1 MKCTEDNRCISNPK
15 RYDPAKHARNT
26 LKKPVQYWEHGDC
39 PYRKDGNCNSVGRQL
54 ARIERLRDVVR
65 KYRAFL
71 ETTKDWKIVKEN
83 ISFRD
88 QNFIRSIGGEIT
100 SFNNPKLG
108 RTDWFVKLKDWK
120 DGTLYEYLS
129 GFIDYNLEYISL
141 ISLNYGKLVDRFDM
155 VKITKLPLRIT
166 LFGEIENFNDPDIY
180 NWQSCDDE
188 NGDTWFY
195 KDTTVHN
202 VKVCIHIRET
212 KPVKDDGEFNTER

>member
-1 MKCTEDNRCISNPK
+1 MKCKNDNACNHNPL
-15 RYDPAKHARNT
+15 RYNPEKHARNIY
-26 LKKPVQYWEHGDC
+26 KNPVKYHEHGEC
-39 PYRKDGNCNSVGRQL
+39 PYRNEGNCNCIEKQII
-54 ARIERLRDVVR
+54 RIEQLRDQVI
-65 KYRAFL
+65 KYRAFI
-71 ETTKDWKIVKEN
+71 EATKGWKIVKEH

-180 NWQSCDDE
+180 NWQSGNDE
-188 NGDTWFY
+188 DGNTWFY

-212 KPVKDDGEFNTER
+212 KPSRKEGEFNTER

>member
-1 MKCTEDNRCISNPK
+1 M
-15 RYDPAKHARNT
+15 
-26 LKKPVQYWEHGDC
+26 
-39 PYRKDGNCNSVGRQL
+39 
-54 ARIERLRDVVR
+54 
-65 KYRAFL
+65 
-71 ETTKDWKIVKEN
+71 
-83 ISFRD
+83 
-88 QNFIRSIGGEIT
+88 T

-141 ISLNYGKLVDRFDM
+141 ISLNYHKLVDRFDM

-212 KPVKDDGEFNTER
+212 KPVKNDGEFNTER

>member
-120 DGTLYEYLS
+120 SGTLQDYLN
-129 GFIDYNLEYISL
+129 GFVSYHYKEISDYAKSTQLL
-141 ISLNYGKLVDRFDM
+141 DRFTM
-155 VKITKLPLRIT
+155 ITKEKWSDGIKLR
-166 LFGEIENFNDPDIY
+166 LMGDIEDFNDPDIF
-180 NWQSCDDE
+180 NWETDE
-188 NGDTWFY
+188 DEDYIWYY
-195 KDTTVHN
+195 KEVDN
-202 VKVCIHIRET
+202 IRMIIRET
-212 KPVKDDGEFNTER
+212 KPSRKEGEFNTER

>member
-71 ETTKDWKIVKEN
+71 ETIKDWKIVKEN

-108 RTDWFVKLKDWK
+108 RTDWFVKIKDWK
-120 DGTLYEYLS
+120 SGTLQDYLG
-129 GFIDYNLEYISL
+129 GFVSRNLEYIGN
-141 ISLNYGKLVDRFDM
+141 ISMNYSDLVKRFDM
-155 VKITKLPLRIT
+155 IKITDKKIE
-166 LFGEIENFNDPDIY
+166 LFGELDNFNDNSIFDW
-180 NWQSCDDE
+180 NTDE
-188 NGDTWFY
+188 D
-195 KDTTVHN
+195 V
-202 VKVCIHIRET
+202 
-212 KPVKDDGEFNTER
+212 EFNTWFSKEFTVNGKRVIVNIREVK